1 MNNMELQV
9 KRIIFLIIGGLL
21 ASWLGWLL
29 WSQPAQ
35 AAGYPRAI
43 AHGCGA
49 IQGDTVTNSRE
60 ALEQTIANGFQYIEV
75 DMAFT
80 TDGQIAMLHDWESSA
95 SYYLGLGQNKAVSFA
110 QYQQCRVMSK
120 YTPLDM
126 DTLAEILQQNPQVTI
141 ITDTK
146 EDNLAIL
153 TYIQKNYPQLVAQI
167 IPQIY
172 QYEEYAAVKALG
184 YDKIILTL
192 YKMTDE
198 RNGARIAKFVQ
209 EHQIYAVT
217 MPVELVSTGLAQTLQ
232 SYGIAVYMHTVNSL
246 QQTVTAINAGAYG
259 IYTDSLL
266 PEEVTYPSWQYYL
279 ARSNNDAQQLSIELQ
294 QEQLQLNMRT
304 PNQKGRVAYYIGEQ
318 LLVEGKL
325 NQVLKAEVS
334 QLATG
339 QYTLT
344 ARLYNGDNQQVATK
358 NYLLW
363 KDQSCVLLLA
373 PQCSYI
379 LTQFSTLG
387 DFSQAL
393 VNQSQRIQQIAQKCF
408 FAKRGSAVYYNNGR
422 TGLYLSGDTLLSSI
436 AADSQGNI
444 YTSLYDTAVALG
456 ASNVQMNSAT
466 KAMDIGYQ
474 GKSYQ
479 AGIAGTTKSYRS
491 SVPVLQRR
499 VQLYRNRAMA
509 DGKFYQ
515 ELTGRSY
522 VQQEEYLIILP
533 AEVTV
538 TAAEQQ
544 ALLEVA
550 KQLYQ

>member
-126 DTLAEILQQNPQVTI
+126 DTLAEILQQNPQITI

-217 MPVELVSTGLAQTLQ
+217 MPVELVSTGLAKTLQ

-279 ARSNNDAQQLSIELQ
+279 ARSTNNNQQLSIELQ

-304 PNQKGRVAYYIGEQ
+304 SNQKGSVAYYIGEQ

-393 VNQSQRIQQIAQKCF
+393 VNQSQRIQQIAQKSF

>member
-1 MNNMELQV
+1 MELQM

-217 MPVELVSTGLAQTLQ
+217 MPVELVSTGLAKTLQ

-279 ARSNNDAQQLSIELQ
+279 ARSTNNNQQLSIELQ

-479 AGIAGTTKSYRS
+479 VGIAGTTKSYRS

-533 AEVTV
+533 AEVNV

-550 KQLYQ
+550 KQIYQ

>member
-1 MNNMELQV
+1 MNNMELQT
-9 KRIIFLIIGGLL
+9 KRVIFLLIGGLL
-21 ASWLGWLL
+21 VSWLCWLL
-29 WSQPAQ
+29 LSQPAQ

-49 IQGDTVTNSRE
+49 IQGDTVTNSQE
-60 ALEQTIANGFQYIEV
+60 AFEQTIANGFQYIEV

-80 TDGQIAMLHDWESSA
+80 TDGQIAMIHDWESSA

-110 QYQQCRVMSK
+110 QYQQCRVMNK

-126 DTLAEILQQNPQVTI
+126 DRLAEILQQHPQVSV

-153 TYIQKNYPQLVAQI
+153 TYIQKNYPQIVAQV

-172 QYEEYAAVKALG
+172 QYEEYDAVKALG

-192 YKMTDE
+192 YKMTNE

-217 MPVELVSTGLAQTLQ
+217 MPVELASSGLAKTLQ

-279 ARSNNDAQQLSIELQ
+279 ARSNNNNQQLSIELQ
-294 QEQLQLNMRT
+294 QGQLQLNMRT
-304 PNQKGRVAYYIGEQ
+304 PNQKGSVAYYIGEQ
-318 LLVEGKL
+318 LLVQGNL
-325 NQVLKAEVS
+325 NQVLKADLS
-334 QLATG
+334 QIATG

-344 ARLYNGDNQQVATK
+344 ARLYNGDHQQVATK

-373 PQCSYI
+373 PQCRYI
-379 LTQFSTLG
+379 LAQFSTLG

-393 VNQSQRIQQIAQKCF
+393 VNQSQQIQQIAQKSF
-408 FAKRGSAVYYNNGR
+408 FAKRGSAVYYHNGR

-456 ASNVQMNSAT
+456 ASGVQMNNTT

-474 GKSYQ
+474 GKNYQ
-479 AGIAGTTKSYRS
+479 AGIAGTTKRYRNN
-491 SVPVLQRR
+491 VPVLQRK

-509 DGKFYQ
+509 DGRFYQ
-515 ELTGRSY
+515 ELTGRGY
-522 VQQEEYLIILP
+522 VQQGEYLIILP
-533 AEVTV
+533 ADVTV

-544 ALLEVA
+544 ALLEIA
-550 KQLYQ
+550 EQLYQ

>member
-126 DTLAEILQQNPQVTI
+126 DTLAEILQQNPQITI

-192 YKMTDE
+192 YKMS
-198 RNGARIAKFVQ
+198 R
-209 EHQIYAVT
+209 
-217 MPVELVSTGLAQTLQ
+217 
-232 SYGIAVYMHTVNSL
+232 
-246 QQTVTAINAGAYG
+246 
-259 IYTDSLL
+259 
-266 PEEVTYPSWQYYL
+266 
-279 ARSNNDAQQLSIELQ
+279 
-294 QEQLQLNMRT
+294 
-304 PNQKGRVAYYIGEQ
+304 
-318 LLVEGKL
+318 
-325 NQVLKAEVS
+325 
-334 QLATG
+334 
-339 QYTLT
+339 
-344 ARLYNGDNQQVATK
+344 
-358 NYLLW
+358 
-363 KDQSCVLLLA
+363 
-373 PQCSYI
+373 
-379 LTQFSTLG
+379 
-387 DFSQAL
+387 
-393 VNQSQRIQQIAQKCF
+393 
-408 FAKRGSAVYYNNGR
+408 
-422 TGLYLSGDTLLSSI
+422 
-436 AADSQGNI
+436 
-444 YTSLYDTAVALG
+444 
-456 ASNVQMNSAT
+456 
-466 KAMDIGYQ
+466 
-474 GKSYQ
+474 
-479 AGIAGTTKSYRS
+479 
-491 SVPVLQRR
+491 
-499 VQLYRNRAMA
+499 
-509 DGKFYQ
+509 
-515 ELTGRSY
+515 
-522 VQQEEYLIILP
+522 
-533 AEVTV
+533 
-538 TAAEQQ
+538 
-544 ALLEVA
+544 
-550 KQLYQ
+550 